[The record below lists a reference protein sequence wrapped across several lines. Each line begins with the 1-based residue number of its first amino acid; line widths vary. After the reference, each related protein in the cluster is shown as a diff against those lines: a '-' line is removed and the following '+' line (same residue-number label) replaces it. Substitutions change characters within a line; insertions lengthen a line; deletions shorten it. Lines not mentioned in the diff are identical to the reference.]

1 MTENKNNRSVDAD
14 LLTRVGIALT
24 MRLSHTLHAIHIQV
38 DNGVVILRG
47 LVPSFYDRQLAIE
60 VTRRVAGVLKVRDEL
75 SVATPSGGFDKAWT
89 PQSSNVRQPRSSQAT
104 NASPGAGTDSGK
116 RSLASAVEGPRNE
129 LKGLPLERGW
139 RGLFSNAATV
149 LRGLFL
155 ALAVLAVGCGQGTE
169 APPIAVHPAQG
180 KITFKGQPTH
190 GAMVTLHPK
199 TAAADVPNPRATVDK
214 TGAFKL
220 STFAAGDGAP
230 EGDYVL
236 TVFWYKPIQNGPDVS
251 PGPNVIPVKYTKPE
265 TTNIE
270 IKIAAGQ
277 NDLSTIQL

>member
-1 MTENKNNRSVDAD
+1 MTENKNNRHLDAD

-24 MRLSHTLHAIHIQV
+24 MRLSHTSHAVHIQV
-38 DNGVVILRG
+38 DNGVVTLRG
-47 LVPSFYDRQLAIE
+47 LVPTFYDRQLAIE

-75 SVATPSGGFDKAWT
+75 SVTNPSGGFDKAWT
-89 PQSSNVRQPRSSQAT
+89 PHSSSEYLSRSTPAA

-116 RSLASAVEGPRNE
+116 RSSVVAGKTSSSFSH
-129 LKGLPLERGW
+129 W

-155 ALAVLAVGCGQGTE
+155 ALIVMAIGCGQGE
-169 APPIAVHPAQG
+169 VAPSVAVHPAQG

-190 GAMVTLHPK
+190 GATVTLHPK
-199 TAAADVPNPRATVDK
+199 TPTADIPVPRATVDK
-214 TGAFKL
+214 TGAFKI
-220 STFAAGDGAP
+220 STFAPGDGAP
-230 EGDYVL
+230 EGEYAL
-236 TVFWYKPIQNGPDVS
+236 TVFWYKPIGTGLDVT

-265 TTNIE
+265 STNIV

-277 NDLSTIQL
+277 NDIPTIQL

>member
-24 MRLSHTLHAIHIQV
+24 MRFSHTLHAIHIQV
-38 DNGVVILRG
+38 DNGVVTLRG

-89 PQSSNVRQPRSSQAT
+89 SHSRSSQAT

-116 RSLASAVEGPRNE
+116 RSLASAVEGPRV
-129 LKGLPLERGW
+129 ERSW

-169 APPIAVHPAQG
+169 APPVAVHPAQG

-199 TAAADVPNPRATVDK
+199 TATTDLPKPRATVDR

>member
-1 MTENKNNRSVDAD
+1 MTENKSNRHVDAD

-24 MRLSHTLHAIHIQV
+24 MRLSHTLHAVHIQV
-38 DNGVVILRG
+38 DNGVVTLRG
-47 LVPSFYDRQLAIE
+47 LVPTFYDRQLAIE

-75 SVATPSGGFDKAWT
+75 SVTAPTGGFDKAWT
-89 PQSSNVRQPRSSQAT
+89 PQSSGGNQPRNPQAT

-116 RSLASAVEGPRNE
+116 RSSAAAGETSHPANN
-129 LKGLPLERGW
+129 W

-155 ALAVLAVGCGQGTE
+155 GLTLLAVGCGQSVE
-169 APPIAVHPAQG
+169 APPVAVHPAQG

-199 TAAADVPNPRATVDK
+199 GAAADLPKPRATVDQS
-214 TGAFKL
+214 GAFKI
-220 STFAAGDGAP
+220 STFAPGDGAP
-230 EGDYVL
+230 EGDYVV
-236 TVFWYKPIQNGPDVS
+236 TVFWYKPIKNGPDVS

-265 TTNIE
+265 STDIVV
-270 IKIAAGQ
+270 KIAAGQ
-277 NDLSTIQL
+277 NDIPAIQL

>member
-24 MRLSHTLHAIHIQV
+24 MRLSHTLHAVHIHV
-38 DNGVVILRG
+38 DNGVVTLRG
-47 LVPSFYDRQLAIE
+47 LVPTFYDRQLAIE

-75 SVATPSGGFDKAWT
+75 SVAAPSGGFDKAWT
-89 PQSSNVRQPRSSQAT
+89 PQSSNGHQPRSSQAA
-104 NASPGAGTDSGK
+104 NASPGAGTEATK
-116 RSLASAVEGPRNE
+116 RSLASAVDGPRVE
-129 LKGLPLERGW
+129 LKGLPAERGW

-155 ALAVLAVGCGQGTE
+155 GLMVIVVGCGQSIE
-169 APPIAVHPAQG
+169 APPVAVHPAQG
-180 KITFKGQPTH
+180 KITFKGQAMP

-199 TAAADVPNPRATVDK
+199 TASAEIPKPRATVDK
-214 TGAFKL
+214 AGAFKI
-220 STFAAGDGAP
+220 STFAPGDGAP

-236 TVFWYKPIQNGPDVS
+236 TVFWYKPIQNGPDIS
-251 PGPNVIPVKYTKPE
+251 PGPNVIPIKYTKPE

-270 IKIAAGQ
+270 IRIAAGQ